1 MEAKISTFNFKLDR
15 NQSVIEVFDGPM
27 SERPA
32 FFIQVKDDITEK
44 EFHVEISSWFMYRDQ
59 SY

>member
-1 MEAKISTFNFKLDR
+1 MEAKISTFNFKLDKKQ
-15 NQSVIEVFDGPM
+15 NVIEVFDGPM

-32 FFIQVKDDITEK
+32 FFIQVKEGISEK